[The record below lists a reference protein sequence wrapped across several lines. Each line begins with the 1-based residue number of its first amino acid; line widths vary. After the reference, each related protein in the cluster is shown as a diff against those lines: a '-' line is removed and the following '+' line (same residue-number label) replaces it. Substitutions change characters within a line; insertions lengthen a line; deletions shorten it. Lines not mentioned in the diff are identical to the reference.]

1 MYYYSHYNT
10 ISCIFYNFLCNKS
23 RKSKSDFQKY
33 YYFTKPAFKKHADGT
48 SACSFA
54 IKSTARSYMK
64 PEVQN
69 ACAKKPYVPLR
80 KE

>member
-33 YYFTKPAFKKHADGT
+33 YYFTKAAFKKARGRY
-48 SACSFA
+48 ACLQFCD
-54 IKSTARSYMK
+54 KSTARSYMK
-64 PEVQN
+64 PKFQN